1 MSEQSIDG
9 IIKSCRD
16 IMRRD
21 KGMNTDAQRIP
32 QLLWMLFLKCFDDFE
47 LQKEILGDY
56 KPIIEKPYR
65 WRDWTDSEKGRRGDE
80 LIEFVNNDLF
90 KHLSSLQGEGAG
102 DQRDVIADVFSEQKN
117 FMTDGYG
124 MKDMIQQ
131 INKLDFTSSEQ
142 FHLIGT
148 VYEKMLSQMRD
159 DSPGTFGEFYT
170 PRPVIRFI
178 VNMINL
184 SLKERMTILDPACG
198 TAGFLIESYKHLE
211 KQVKGTKD
219 NEFLQKSC
227 LSGIEPRPEPF
238 LFSMMNMMLHGIE
251 QPNIIRANTLETKL
265 SDIQENLQHDIIL
278 TNPPFGGIE
287 QESIKKKFPAEF
299 QTKDTALGFI
309 LHCISRLKD
318 GGKCAMILPDGTPIS
333 GGNRAFNIRKKL
345 LSDCNLHTIVKLHRS
360 VFAPYAGMGTNILF
374 FNKGEETKEIWFY
387 ELKIRDGLKAYN
399 KSKPI
404 LFEDFSD
411 VISWWNNRKENEF
424 AWKTKVENLNKLDLG
439 MKNPNKI
446 TDEKIFNPHDTI
458 QKFIDDEEKI
468 LELLHDVNK
477 LIKKEIPE

>member
-1 MSEQSIDG
+1 
-9 IIKSCRD
+9 
-16 IMRRD
+16 
-21 KGMNTDAQRIP
+21 
-32 QLLWMLFLKCFDDFE
+32 
-47 LQKEILGDY
+47 
-56 KPIIEKPYR
+56 
-65 WRDWTDSEKGRRGDE
+65 
-80 LIEFVNNDLF
+80 
-90 KHLSSLQGEGAG
+90 
-102 DQRDVIADVFSEQKN
+102 
-117 FMTDGYG
+117 
-124 MKDMIQQ
+124 
-131 INKLDFTSSEQ
+131 
-142 FHLIGT
+142 
-148 VYEKMLSQMRD
+148 
-159 DSPGTFGEFYT
+159 
-170 PRPVIRFI
+170 
-178 VNMINL
+178 
-184 SLKERMTILDPACG
+184 
-198 TAGFLIESYKHLE
+198 
-211 KQVKGTKD
+211 
-219 NEFLQKSC
+219 
-227 LSGIEPRPEPF
+227 
-238 LFSMMNMMLHGIE
+238 
-251 QPNIIRANTLETKL
+251 
-265 SDIQENLQHDIIL
+265 
-278 TNPPFGGIE
+278 
-287 QESIKKKFPAEF
+287 
-299 QTKDTALGFI
+299 
-309 LHCISRLKD
+309 
-318 GGKCAMILPDGTPIS
+318 MILPDGTPIS